1 MKNFFYG
8 IIAMII
14 FYIFNLFIMSMIGQ
28 FIFVGD
34 SFTIS
39 YHMFTYTGL
48 MTLCGVVTVCTCIIV
63 EKLNE
68 VKREFDK
75 INKENDK
82 THNE

>member
-1 MKNFFYG
+1 MNKFFYG

-14 FYIFNLFIMSMIGQ
+14 FYIFNLFIMSVIGQ
-28 FIFVGD
+28 IIFIGD

-48 MTLCGVVTVCTCIIV
+48 MTLCGVVIVCTYIVV

-68 VKREFDK
+68 VKRELNELNK
-75 INKENDK
+75 KSNETINE
-82 THNE
+82 

>member
-1 MKNFFYG
+1 
-8 IIAMII
+8 MII

-48 MTLCGVVTVCTCIIV
+48 MTLCGVVTVYTCIIV
-63 EKLNE
+63 GKLNE
-68 VKREFDK
+68 IKHEFDK
-75 INKENDK
+75 INNENDK
-82 THNE
+82 THTE

>member
-14 FYIFNLFIMSMIGQ
+14 FYIFNLFIISMFGQ

-39 YHMFTYTGL
+39 YHMFTYTAL
-48 MTLCGVVTVCTCIIV
+48 MTLCGVINICTCYSW
-63 EKLNE
+63 
-68 VKREFDK
+68 
-75 INKENDK
+75 K
-82 THNE
+82 TK

>member
-1 MKNFFYG
+1 
-8 IIAMII
+8 
-14 FYIFNLFIMSMIGQ
+14 MIGQ

-63 EKLNE
+63 GKLNE
-68 VKREFDK
+68 IKHEFDK
-75 INKENDK
+75 INNKNDK